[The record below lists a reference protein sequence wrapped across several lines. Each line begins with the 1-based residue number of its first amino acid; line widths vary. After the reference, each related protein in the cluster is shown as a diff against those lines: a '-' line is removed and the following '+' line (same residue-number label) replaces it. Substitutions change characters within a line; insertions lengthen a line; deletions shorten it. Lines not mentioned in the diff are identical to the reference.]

1 MHEDN
6 IYYHIETTWFKLHGS
21 ALTSYSIALL
31 RHGDPTSEICRGLH
45 LYYSTNLCYWNILIE
60 EDSLLSH
67 HPPSCSRAALL
78 VWYSCLVC
86 HFLASLSNVLAPNWP
101 RGPNWL
107 LHANLDSSP
116 ISIDLNIRSHLKSNS
131 VLKVERQNSLFLSK
145 LSSYVTRVLPRT
157 LNAPFTVTPEL
168 TPSSYPHTDPSWPT
182 ILKKSK
188 KLWHNRL

>member
-1 MHEDN
+1 MAQHSHRIRLRCWDMA
-6 IYYHIETTWFKLHGS
+6 ILHPRSVVDFIFTIAQTS
-21 ALTSYSIALL
+21 AT
-31 RHGDPTSEICRGLH
+31 G
-45 LYYSTNLCYWNILIE
+45 N
-60 EDSLLSH
+60 SLLSH